1 MRYRDKGGRIVFVSS
16 GGLMGLAYFVMCTDV
31 DGTTRPHEGPFAL
44 YDRWIDAHNAID
56 KAAAKHGWEAVE
68 L

>member
-1 MRYRDKGGRIVFVSS
+1 VSS
-16 GGLMGLAYFVMCTDV
+16 GGLMGLAYFVMCTV

-44 YDRWIDAHNAID
+44 YDRWAQNAID